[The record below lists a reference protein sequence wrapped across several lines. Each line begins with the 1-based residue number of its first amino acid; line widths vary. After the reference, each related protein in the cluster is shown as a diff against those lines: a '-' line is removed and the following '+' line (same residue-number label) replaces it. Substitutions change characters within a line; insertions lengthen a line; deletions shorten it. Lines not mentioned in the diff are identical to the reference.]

1 MTAPHPT
8 SNLGLTR
15 ALGSALSRTTLLPVP
30 EFVLRLLYGEGA
42 QLLTSGQT
50 VIPKRLLD
58 SGFQF
63 DFTSIDDAVADCLKA

>member
-1 MTAPHPT
+1 MTAPHPI

-15 ALGSALSRTTLLPVP
+15 ALGSALSRPTLLPVP
-30 EFVLRLLYGEGA
+30 EFVLRWLYGEGA

-50 VIPKRLLD
+50 VIPQRLLD

-63 DFTSIDDAVADCLKA
+63 DFTFIDDAVADCLKS

>member
-15 ALGSALSRTTLLPVP
+15 ALGSALSRPTLLPVP
-30 EFVLRLLYGEGA
+30 EFVLRLLYGEGV

-63 DFTSIDDAVADCLKA
+63 DFPSIDDAVADCLKS